1 MGYTTYFDG
10 KLSIDPPL
18 TKEQVNYIN
27 KFSDT
32 RRMQRDPA
40 KLANLPDPIR
50 EAVDLPLGVNGGYY
64 VGSTCDFLSGQ
75 DRDEVIQYNSP
86 PSGQPGLWCQWVVS
100 DDGSTLE
107 WDGEEKF
114 YEYGNWLRYLIEHF
128 FSKWGRTLEGEIS
141 WQGEESDDRGVIY
154 VHRDGYVEEVFDNL
168 TNPGPSWEK

>member
-1 MGYTTYFDG
+1 MGYTTYFG
-10 KLSIDPPL
+10 GTLSIDPPL
-18 TKEQVNYIN
+18 TKEQVTYLN

-32 RRMQRDPA
+32 RRIKRDPA
-40 KLANLPDPIR
+40 KLANMPDPIR
-50 EAVDLPLGVNGGYY
+50 EAVNLPAGVDGGYY
-64 VGSTCDFLSGQ
+64 VGSTSDFGQ
-75 DRDEVIQYNSP
+75 DEDAVTNYNSP
-86 PSGQPGLWCQWVVS
+86 PSGQPSLWCQWVVS

-107 WDGEEKF
+107 WDGGEKF

-168 TNPGPSWEK
+168 TNPGPSWGK

>member
-100 DDGSTLE
+100 DDGSTLG

-154 VHRDGYVEEVFDNL
+154 VHRDGYVEEIFDEL